1 MNGLRNDPWFTKG
14 YNAVQPLEENTDDSD
29 DVAAVFGN
37 NEVRPTVD
45 WPASSRAR
53 SSAHSSFIT

>member
-14 YNAVQPLEENTDDSD
+14 YNPVQPLEENTDDSD

-37 NEVRPTVD
+37 NEVRTTVD
-45 WPASSRAR
+45 WPAPSRA
-53 SSAHSSFIT
+53 